1 MFLFSFILKGNKKCF
16 FIIVIQFNSIL
27 LPSLKRNTDNKKGT
41 GFNFGLKNKNRDLK
55 AIPKNST
62 DNEQFIKKNLK
73 KKQY

>member
-1 MFLFSFILKGNKKCF
+1 M
-16 FIIVIQFNSIL
+16 